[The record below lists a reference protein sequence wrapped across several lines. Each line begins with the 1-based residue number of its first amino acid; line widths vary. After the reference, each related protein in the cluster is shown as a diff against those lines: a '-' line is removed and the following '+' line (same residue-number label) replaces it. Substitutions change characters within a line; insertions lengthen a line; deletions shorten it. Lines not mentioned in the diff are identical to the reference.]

1 MTTAEQIKSRLQ
13 QRLAPLALDLTDDSA
28 AHAGHAGARSGGGHF
43 HLRIV
48 AEAFAG
54 QPKVQRHRLVY
65 EALGELMQKEIH
77 ALGIEALAPDEAHRK
92 L

>member
-1 MTTAEQIKSRLQ
+1 MTTAEQIKNRLQ
-13 QRLAPLALDLTDDSA
+13 TLAPLSLDLTDDSA

-48 AEAFAG
+48 SAAFAG
-54 QPKVQRHRLVY
+54 QSKVQRHRLVY
-65 EALGELMQKEIH
+65 EALGDLMQKEIH
-77 ALGIEALAPDEAHRK
+77 ALGIEALAPDEARRR